1 MKNFNLKI
9 TILYFLSYIT
19 LIIGLIL
26 NEDFAFGYIRDYELH
41 IKVTDIFDN
50 GFINGLLNYEEKKVP
65 HSPIYLYYFTLLQ
78 NLFGDALIAKI
89 INIHICL
96 LIPIYIFK
104 SLKIKYEKNLN
115 IYIYFLPLIFFVSLY
130 FR

>member
-65 HSPIYLYYFTLLQ
+65 HSPIYLYYFTS
-78 NLFGDALIAKI
+78 A
-89 INIHICL
+89 
-96 LIPIYIFK
+96 
-104 SLKIKYEKNLN
+104 
-115 IYIYFLPLIFFVSLY
+115 
-130 FR
+130 